1 MGFLNAMSFFVAKK
15 VAFHNSNH
23 NRFIRLGNKALDRL
37 GLVWAVW
44 VFLQEKPGGMFQ
56 KKKLEAQK
64 IRRYFKLSN

>member
-1 MGFLNAMSFFVAKK
+1 LVSQTTLVGLFSLQHILPQIHGISECHVFFVAKK

-44 VFLQEKPGGMFQ
+44 VFLQE
-56 KKKLEAQK
+56 
-64 IRRYFKLSN
+64 